1 MTERD
6 RYRDRNQQPQRRSAL
21 GKGITS
27 LLGGMDYEPANT
39 PEQVSPQIGT
49 PSTIEIDEKAPGI
62 SAGQVWRIKVSS
74 IEPNPQ
80 QPRKLFDDKALH
92 ELAASLKTDGVLQ
105 PVVVSRSEDDPDK
118 FVLIAGERRW
128 RASRLN
134 GFDTIPAIIKEGA
147 SQDLLRLALIENIQ
161 RADLNVIEEAEAY
174 DSLIKDYGLTQ
185 EQCADRVGKE
195 RSTVTNALRLLNLPR
210 EVQDDL
216 LEGRV
221 TMGHGRA
228 LLSLDDKKLVLRA
241 RDIVIKKQ
249 LSVRQ
254 TEQLCR
260 TIKSGKIPKEG
271 GAVGKNTADLEYMA
285 DSLRGHLKTKVKIAG
300 STDRGR
306 IEISFF
312 SAAELERILSIVG
325 PRMS

>member
-1 MTERD
+1 MTGREK
-6 RYRDRNQQPQRRSAL
+6 NQQTPRRSAL

-39 PEQVSPQIGT
+39 GELVSPQVGIPQQTGT
-49 PSTIEIDEKAPGI
+49 EGSSNDPGLK
-62 SAGQVWRIKVSS
+62 AGQIWRLKVSS

-80 QPRKLFDDKALH
+80 QPRKLFDDKQLL

-118 FVLIAGERRW
+118 YVLIAGERRW

-185 EQCADRVGKE
+185 EQCAERVGKD
-195 RSTVTNALRLLNLPR
+195 RTTVTNALRLLNHPR

-216 LEGRV
+216 LEGRL

-228 LLSLDDKKLVLRA
+228 LLSLDDKKMILRA
-241 RDIVIKKQ
+241 RDIVVKKQ
-249 LSVRQ
+249 LNVRQ

-260 TIKSGKIPKEG
+260 TIKSGKVPKENAG
-271 GAVGKNTADLEYMA
+271 HNKDAADLEYLA
-285 DSLRGHLKTKVKIAG
+285 DGLRGHLKTKVKIAG
-300 STDRGR
+300 TADRGR

-312 SAAELERILSIVG
+312 SAAELERILSLVG